1 MTGLESSDGLY
12 VMNIG
17 RYLGNLGG
25 IIRIF
30 SWFSRQNKEF
40 WRKLSGRSRFQ
51 EIESRQY
58 KCFLKEYSIYTHGRY
73 LN

>member
-1 MTGLESSDGLY
+1 MTGWEFSDGLY
-12 VMNIG
+12 VINIG
-17 RYLGNLGG
+17 RYQGNLGALY
-25 IIRIF
+25 
-30 SWFSRQNKEF
+30 KEF
-40 WRKLSGRSRFQ
+40 WRKLLGRIRFQ